1 MTGSDREREESTP
14 LDADTKEL
22 KRLKPSAP
30 MRADTNGE
38 TLFLITPLGG
48 PGFDRV

>member
-30 MRADTNGE
+30 KRPDTNRSI
-38 TLFLITPLGG
+38 LFLITPLEGLG
-48 PGFDRV
+48 YYRE